1 MTDRNNAP
9 AGRLVPEVRV
19 PTEKELRE
27 QNHPE
32 RDGKPMLLSSKWMV
46 KAGLAMCDELLAVC
60 KQLVHDLD
68 ETDHEDVYLAMGC
81 EKQDRVA
88 AAGAA
93 DRGRTGGV
101 TKAMKRTVT
110 RAKVWDARQLPAYLT
125 PAEYAALIGVCPKTV
140 QRMCRMG
147 MLPATKVGPKLWRI
161 DKNAALEKMKKP
173 AGAEN
178 TGGLRVKAI

>member
-46 KAGLAMCDELLAVC
+46 KAGLAMC

-68 ETDHEDVYLAMGC
+68 ETDHEDVYLAMDVKSKT
-81 EKQDRVA
+81 EWLQRVL
-88 AAGAA
+88 
-93 DRGRTGGV
+93 
-101 TKAMKRTVT
+101 
-110 RAKVWDARQLPAYLT
+110 QI
-125 PAEYAALIGVCPKTV
+125 AEE
-140 QRMCRMG
+140 Q
-147 MLPATKVGPKLWRI
+147 
-161 DKNAALEKMKKP
+161 E
-173 AGAEN
+173 E
-178 TGGLRVKAI
+178 

>member
-60 KQLVHDLD
+60 KQLVYDLD
-68 ETDHEDVYLAMGC
+68 ETDHEDVYLAMDVKSKT
-81 EKQDRVA
+81 EWLQRVL
-88 AAGAA
+88 
-93 DRGRTGGV
+93 
-101 TKAMKRTVT
+101 
-110 RAKVWDARQLPAYLT
+110 QI
-125 PAEYAALIGVCPKTV
+125 AEE
-140 QRMCRMG
+140 Q
-147 MLPATKVGPKLWRI
+147 
-161 DKNAALEKMKKP
+161 E
-173 AGAEN
+173 E
-178 TGGLRVKAI
+178 

>member
-68 ETDHEDVYLAMGC
+68 ETDHEDVYLAMDVKSKTEWC
-81 EKQDRVA
+81 CRSRKNRRSDKSHEKDSHKGKGLGRA
-88 AAGAA
+88 AAARVPDPGRVRRTDRRVPQDGAA
-93 DRGRTGGV
+93 HVPDG
-101 TKAMKRTVT
+101 
-110 RAKVWDARQLPAYLT
+110 
-125 PAEYAALIGVCPKTV
+125 
-140 QRMCRMG
+140 
-147 MLPATKVGPKLWRI
+147 
-161 DKNAALEKMKKP
+161 NAA
-173 AGAEN
+173 
-178 TGGLRVKAI
+178 RH

>member
-68 ETDHEDVYLAMGC
+68 ETDHEDVYGR
-81 EKQDRVA
+81 ERA
-88 AAGAA
+88 AATAVGAIPTTGRERPA
-93 DRGRTGGV
+93 DAGLDDAGRTACADADGHAAASGTAGGS
-101 TKAMKRTVT
+101 
-110 RAKVWDARQLPAYLT
+110 L
-125 PAEYAALIGVCPKTV
+125 
-140 QRMCRMG
+140 
-147 MLPATKVGPKLWRI
+147 
-161 DKNAALEKMKKP
+161 
-173 AGAEN
+173 
-178 TGGLRVKAI
+178 

>member
-60 KQLVHDLD
+60 KQLMDRLD
-68 ETDHEDVYLAMGC
+68 KEDSDCVYMAL
-81 EKQDRVA
+81 
-88 AAGAA
+88 
-93 DRGRTGGV
+93 
-101 TKAMKRTVT
+101 
-110 RAKVWDARQLPAYLT
+110 DARCA
-125 PAEYAALIGVCPKTV
+125 AERL
-140 QRMCRMG
+140 QRV
-147 MLPATKVGPKLWRI
+147 LQTI
-161 DKNAALEKMKKP
+161 TEQ
-173 AGAEN
+173 EE
-178 TGGLRVKAI
+178 

>member
-46 KAGLAMCDELLAVC
+46 KAGLVMCDELLTMC

-68 ETDHEDVYLAMGC
+68 ETDHEDAYLAMDVKSKT
-81 EKQDRVA
+81 EWLQRVL
-88 AAGAA
+88 
-93 DRGRTGGV
+93 
-101 TKAMKRTVT
+101 
-110 RAKVWDARQLPAYLT
+110 QI
-125 PAEYAALIGVCPKTV
+125 AEE
-140 QRMCRMG
+140 Q
-147 MLPATKVGPKLWRI
+147 
-161 DKNAALEKMKKP
+161 E
-173 AGAEN
+173 E
-178 TGGLRVKAI
+178 